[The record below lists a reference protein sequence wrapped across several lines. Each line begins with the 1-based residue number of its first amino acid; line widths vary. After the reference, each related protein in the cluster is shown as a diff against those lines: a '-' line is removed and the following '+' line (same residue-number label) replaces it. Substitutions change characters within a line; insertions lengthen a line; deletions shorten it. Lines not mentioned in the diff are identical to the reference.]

1 VAADRDDRE
10 RDAFERVSI
19 EAPGADEVS
28 ILAWPL
34 LLRQRVVAR
43 VERSSRYPWLV
54 LVAALYGLFATGFTI
69 TILAVSLP
77 TIADDLGTSTTT
89 LTWVITGPLLAFGVV
104 GPAAGKAGDLFGQK
118 RIYLL
123 GLLLSGVLALG
134 IAVSWNATSLI
145 TFRVLAAAAGAAS
158 GPASMAMINSVFPR
172 ERRVQA
178 MGYWSMVGAGAPV
191 LGVVAGGPIVE
202 AISWRVIFL
211 MQAPIVFFGVL
222 LSALILPETERM
234 RGIRLDV
241 FGAVLLATGVTS
253 LLLALNRGPV
263 LGWSSPLVV
272 GAFVASP
279 LMLAVFWWWEQRVPQ
294 PLVRLQYLRLR
305 NVAAPVA
312 TQAFTNFAYMGGF
325 IITPLLL
332 AEVFGYGETRVGL
345 LSIAR
350 PLTFAVAA
358 PLAGGLALRAGEK
371 TMGVIGAAAV
381 VLSMVALAQI
391 GRASSDLIVIGSLAL
406 SGVGLGVSSPS
417 MAATIANAVDQGDL
431 GIAGAVQQMMT
442 QVGVVAGI
450 QLMQTLQVATED
462 SRGLVGSYQAAY
474 YLGAA
479 VCCLGVV
486 TAAFVR
492 RSGRDADE
500 HGRDLSLDLAS

>member
-1 VAADRDDRE
+1 MARDDDRE
-10 RDAFERVSI
+10 HDELVSI
-19 EAPGADEVS
+19 SAPGADEVS

-34 LLRQRVVAR
+34 LFRQRFIAR
-43 VERSSRYPWLV
+43 VERSSKYPWLV

-77 TIADDLGTSTTT
+77 TIADDLGSSTTT

-118 RIYLL
+118 RVYLL
-123 GLLLSGVLALG
+123 GLFLSGVLALG
-134 IAVSWNATSLI
+134 IAFSWNATSLI
-145 TFRVLAAAAGAAS
+145 AFRVLAAAAGAAS
-158 GPASMAMINSVFPR
+158 GPASMAMINQVFPR

-178 MGYWSMVGAGAPV
+178 MGYWSMIGAGAPV

-211 MQAPIVFFGVL
+211 MQAPLVFFGVA
-222 LSALILPETERM
+222 LSALILPETVRK
-234 RGIRLDV
+234 RGIKLDV
-241 FGAVLLATGVTS
+241 VGAALLAVGVTG

-263 LGWSSPLVV
+263 LGWDSPLVI
-272 GAFVASP
+272 GGFIASP
-279 LMLAVFWWWEQRVPQ
+279 IVLLSFWKWEQRVPQ
-294 PLVRLQYLRLR
+294 PLVRLEYLRRR

-312 TQAFTNFAYMGGF
+312 TQTFTNFAYMGGF

-332 AEVFGYGETRVGL
+332 SEVFDYGPSRVGL

-358 PLAGGLALRAGEK
+358 PLGGRLALKVGERS
-371 TMGVIGAAAV
+371 MGVAGAAAV
-381 VLSMVALAQI
+381 VLSMLALAQVTTS
-391 GRASSDLIVIGSLAL
+391 SSDLIVIGSLAL

-417 MAATIANAVDQGDL
+417 MAATIANDVDQDDL
-431 GIAGAVQQMMT
+431 GIAGAVQQMLT

-450 QLMQTLQVATED
+450 QLMQTLQVAVED

-479 VCCLGVV
+479 VCCLGVL

-492 RSGRDADE
+492 RSRPDDE
-500 HGRDLSLDLAS
+500 HRYADPSLDLAS